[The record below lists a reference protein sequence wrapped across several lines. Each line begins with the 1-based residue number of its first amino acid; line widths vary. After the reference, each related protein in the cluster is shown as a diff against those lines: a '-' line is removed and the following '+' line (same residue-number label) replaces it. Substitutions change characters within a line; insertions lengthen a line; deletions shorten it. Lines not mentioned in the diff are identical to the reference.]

1 MAESASA
8 SAGEARGQKRTLEQ
22 SDLPFSMDVT
32 SGSTGVVGPLN
43 VEQVTLLQQ
52 LLLDQKRCIK
62 ECRRRN
68 ERLRDEAR
76 RGKLAMALVKQIFAM
91 LKSDIETCGRGLIR
105 PSEDCLQ
112 GLNTSADE
120 DQGLGEWLQTATAD
134 YEKLLPRDSQ
144 MDTDEGDD
152 QDDTA
157 EEIDQ
162 LYQNMPQTVLDTLQK
177 CVESV
182 TGIAREVIR
191 DQNNQWQVLQ
201 QRTSND
207 HDDALKAQKTLNDKL
222 HTKLREQTA
231 AAEMQKERADR
242 TKRRL
247 KDLEEDYEDV
257 RLELDEERQKA
268 IRRVHIPSAEP
279 SPTPKQE
286 DGGVMDTGAASSE
299 ELEDVKQR
307 LERRT
312 NELQHAEAAVAQL
325 KERLAKEKEQ
335 NRLTSERIKQSK
347 EYQGLVKLTE
357 EQSRALAVSQADQA
371 TAREETR
378 TYQIN
383 FDRMLDKKMGERLA
397 ELRERNS
404 KLTSAVREHEERVR
418 EVEDRLRATQEELD
432 KERHRQTL
440 DTVMQELQNVQRCHK
455 EQLERKHRAYE
466 QLRAEYTSQ
475 REDYNKAVEARD
487 ELAKQCHK
495 KEDELDALRRV
506 QGSVSEAQALA
517 SLREEVARLRR
528 NEASMEADT
537 KRAVKDKQEMK
548 QTYEQTECAYEDEIK
563 SKEAKVTESAK
574 TVIAKEKEIERYR
587 HEKVDFA
594 YQRKKY
600 EYNIDDLRKENTEAM
615 VQLEFAQTTLRQW
628 AKLIQEL
635 QHKVDICE
643 TDRREAIDG
652 RRELQEQNQ
661 QNSKKALQEED
672 RATKLL
678 QEKASVADELK
689 EVRAELDKARKI
701 AKKLQDD
708 LDFAMRRQTSS
719 LSVMSRQQSTTDT
732 SEWLKYNQHLS
743 LDDKVRALA
752 DRLSDFEVMDS
763 LSWHLC
769 IASTRTRHTWMGW
782 MAMDVLSIVLVRQRM
797 VRCPVCKKAESRRDA
812 ALRVCGHTFC
822 RECIER
828 DVNSRRR
835 KCPVCNEK
843 FNQGDVLELYLS

>member
-105 PSEDCLQ
+105 PS
-112 GLNTSADE
+112 
-120 DQGLGEWLQTATAD
+120 LGEWLQTATAD

-752 DRLSDFEVMDS
+752 DRLSDFE
-763 LSWHLC
+763 
-769 IASTRTRHTWMGW
+769 
-782 MAMDVLSIVLVRQRM
+782 RM